1 MLYGYIDPAS
11 NVIYGADDEMHWLE
25 VRDALR
31 RVFGRME
38 FPPRKGMDTLTA
50 GEFGEWLGELFKDER
65 DTLKPLLDKC
75 TGDEILTKGRLAA
88 AVGEL
93 MLLRK

>member
-11 NVIYGADDEMHWLE
+11 DVIFGADDEMHWLE

-31 RVFGRME
+31 RAFGRME
-38 FPPRKGMDTLTA
+38 FPPRKGLDTVTA
-50 GEFGEWLGELFKDER
+50 GEFGAWLAELFKDEQKA
-65 DTLKPLLDKC
+65 LAPLIEKC